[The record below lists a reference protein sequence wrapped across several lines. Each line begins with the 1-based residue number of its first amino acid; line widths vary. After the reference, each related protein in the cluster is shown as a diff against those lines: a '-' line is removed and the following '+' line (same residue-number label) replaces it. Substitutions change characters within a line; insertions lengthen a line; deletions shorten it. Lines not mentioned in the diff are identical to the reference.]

1 MPQGQCLCGS
11 VKLTIDHPIDTV
23 HVCHCGMCQK
33 WNGGPGMTIGY
44 ECEPKIEG
52 NALITRF
59 ASSEWAERAFCK
71 QCGTHLFYH
80 LHSPST
86 YYISAALFAESQNAK
101 MGTQIYIDCKPNYY
115 NFAEKTPM
123 LTEQDILNLY
133 SNNPKD

>member
-1 MPQGQCLCGS
+1 MPKGQCLCGS
-11 VKLTIDHPIDTV
+11 VKLTINQPIDTV
-23 HVCHCGMCQK
+23 HVCHCGMCLK

-44 ECEPKIEG
+44 EGESEIEG
-52 NALITRF
+52 SELITCF

-86 YYISAALFAESQNAK
+86 YYLSAPLFDESKNAK

-115 NFAEKTPM
+115 NFVEKTPM
-123 LTEQDILNLY
+123 LTEQDILNLFT
-133 SNNPKD
+133 NKF